1 MITLLIVFIILS
13 IIGFLLWLFGKG
25 QETVFA
31 GFALIGALCIVIPSI
46 IQSTSLSYGL
56 IPTRNFIDGQLFYDE
71 TNEKYYAIY
80 SDENW
85 KFWDLYEKVEIPK
98 DIALQKIAS
107 TNKMEKISK

>member
-1 MITLLIVFIILS
+1 MITLIIVFIILS
-13 IIGFLLWLFGKG
+13 IIGFLLWLFGKVH
-25 QETVFA
+25 ETVFA

-85 KFWDLYEKVEIPK
+85 KFWDLYEKIEIPTNV
-98 DIALQKIAS
+98 AEQKIAS
-107 TNKMEKISK
+107 KNQLEKIQQ